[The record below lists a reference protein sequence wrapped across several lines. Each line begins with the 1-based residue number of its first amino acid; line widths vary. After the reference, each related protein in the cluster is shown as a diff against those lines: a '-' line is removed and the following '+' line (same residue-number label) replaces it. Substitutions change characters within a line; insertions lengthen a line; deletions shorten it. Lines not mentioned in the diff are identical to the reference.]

1 MLIKQ
6 RFILL
11 HKLTSFLKLGLKNI
25 LIWKCSWLSRIGAFF
40 VLALLAFTM
49 STCSVAL
56 GQAPIQQLTEKI
68 NNIPISQPSDETSV
82 PEIQNPN
89 FTVSN
94 TIGDIVYAPV
104 KLDGYKLFD
113 VASQLVLN
121 QEQRNSAGESPPI
134 EIRVQH
140 IENALK
146 TILQLGDRQTLE
158 VKVVNLNGRIKVV
171 ASDQNVLH
179 DKPIVTVTD
188 LDAQLYGIAEPEL
201 AEEAKK
207 IVYQALIRAW
217 SEREPEYL
225 QKQSLSAIK
234 IGIGMLVVSSILM
247 GLQFYL
253 KAQWRRLT
261 ERAQSYYQRER
272 SLITRLKILW
282 PKSKPALNE
291 LEPDSIVNSDS
302 DQESEYTAQRDE
314 LLTTQ
319 EQQQSL
325 KLPRNR
331 NFFVRQTLAIGQIFI
346 FLFGIAS
353 ILQLFPHTRELGL
366 LILGK
371 PFWILA
377 IWLILSLCQKG
388 SEFIIDQSLKHW
400 SEKELV
406 KSSSQRSAKRSST
419 LAITFKRIVG
429 TMLVILGL
437 YLSLNELNVPI
448 VGVLAGAGL
457 VGFALSF
464 ALQDLIKDLING
476 FRIVWI
482 DSFAVGDVIEIGDVF
497 GLVEDLTLIHTQLRD
512 WEGRLITI
520 PNSEIRI
527 VQNMTKDWSRVDFTV
542 EVGYETNVDLA
553 IAIVQ
558 QVAQQ
563 MYAEP
568 EWQKLIIEPP
578 ELLGIEQLTH
588 SGILI
593 RLWIKTQ
600 PLQQWKVGRAFR
612 RRLKRAFDR
621 EGIPIGIP
629 QQSLSLKNYNGS
641 EKVVDS

>member
-25 LIWKCSWLSRIGAFF
+25 LIWKFPRLPRFGTFF
-40 VLALLAFTM
+40 VLALLAFTL
-49 STCSVAL
+49 SICSVAL
-56 GQAPIQQLTEKI
+56 GQAPIQRLTEKI

-146 TILQLGDRQTLE
+146 TILQLGDRETLE

-234 IGIGMLVVSSILM
+234 IGIVMLVVSSILM

-302 DQESEYTAQRDE
+302 DQESEYAAQRDE
-314 LLTTQ
+314 LLTNQ
-319 EQQQSL
+319 EQQNRR
-325 KLPRNR
+325 KLLRNR
-331 NFFVRQTLAIGQIFI
+331 NFFLRRKK
-346 FLFGIAS
+346 S
-353 ILQLFPHTRELGL
+353 DPLGL
-366 LILGK
+366 
-371 PFWILA
+371 W
-377 IWLILSLCQKG
+377 
-388 SEFIIDQSLKHW
+388 
-400 SEKELV
+400 
-406 KSSSQRSAKRSST
+406 
-419 LAITFKRIVG
+419 
-429 TMLVILGL
+429 
-437 YLSLNELNVPI
+437 
-448 VGVLAGAGL
+448 
-457 VGFALSF
+457 
-464 ALQDLIKDLING
+464 
-476 FRIVWI
+476 
-482 DSFAVGDVIEIGDVF
+482 
-497 GLVEDLTLIHTQLRD
+497 
-512 WEGRLITI
+512 
-520 PNSEIRI
+520 
-527 VQNMTKDWSRVDFTV
+527 
-542 EVGYETNVDLA
+542 
-553 IAIVQ
+553 
-558 QVAQQ
+558 
-563 MYAEP
+563 
-568 EWQKLIIEPP
+568 
-578 ELLGIEQLTH
+578 
-588 SGILI
+588 
-593 RLWIKTQ
+593 
-600 PLQQWKVGRAFR
+600 
-612 RRLKRAFDR
+612 
-621 EGIPIGIP
+621 
-629 QQSLSLKNYNGS
+629 
-641 EKVVDS
+641 